1 VFVELDWSIVGI
13 CNAVEYHLT
22 ANGLVY
28 QKTSVA
34 QSVLDAKTTMAQ
46 IDDLENIGLK
56 TTVPTVHA
64 ATTSEHIAKSI
75 YAKVN
80 VIILKKWT
88 DNVAPFVMHPQ

>member
-1 VFVELDWSIVGI
+1 VFVELDWSIVEI
-13 CNAVEYHLT
+13 CNAVECHLT
-22 ANGLVY
+22 ANGLAY

-56 TTVPTVHA
+56 MTVQTVHA
-64 ATTSEHIAKSI
+64 AMTSEHIVKSI

-80 VIILKKWT
+80 VIILKKWK